1 MSLIRISL
9 ILVLLF
15 SSFCQK
21 SQPELELPKY
31 PIEDWNGQ
39 MINLIREKDQPFYLF
54 DVWASWCEPCKESA
68 PLVDSLYHEFQSSK
82 FVFYGIN
89 TEEGLSKEEIRKS
102 GKEFGMS
109 YPSLLDPNQK
119 LADLWK
125 LEGQPAILIFNPQ
138 GKRIYIQ
145 YGFIQEDKEQLA
157 NRLKI
162 WLSN

>member
-1 MSLIRISL
+1 VNWFKIILIFSLFLIS
-9 ILVLLF
+9 
-15 SSFCQK
+15 CK
-21 SQPELELPKY
+21 TSQPELELPKFL
-31 PIEDWNGQ
+31 IEDWNGNQ
-39 MINLIREKDQPFYLF
+39 ISLTKNVNQPFYLF
-54 DVWASWCEPCKESA
+54 DVWASWCDPCKESA
-68 PLVDSLYHEFQSSK
+68 PLVDSLYQQFHSPGFE
-82 FVFYGIN
+82 FYGIN
-89 TEEGLSKEEIRKS
+89 TEEGLSKEEIKKF

-145 YGFIQEDKEQLA
+145 YGFTEEDKDQLA
-157 NRLKI
+157 KRIQI